1 MIKRTVT
8 ESGKGWFAGPWDS
21 SLPVAIGYSDV
32 GVDDPHLHDAMYEVY
47 LVARGSSTADVN
59 GRIVELNLGDMLVV
73 EPGETH
79 TFRSSSSDYL
89 HFVVQTPVVL
99 GDKRAS

>member
-32 GVDDPHLHDAMYEVY
+32 GVDDPHLHGAMYEVY
-47 LVARGSSTADVN
+47 LVARGASTADVN
-59 GRIVELNLGDMLVV
+59 GRLVELSPGDMLVV
-73 EPGETH
+73 EPGESH
-79 TFRSSSSDYL
+79 TFRWSSPNYL
-89 HFVVQTPVVL
+89 HFVVQTPFVP
-99 GDKRAS
+99 GDKRSA